1 MNEVFESSRAVGEPR
16 GCGRYPR
23 ELRDCP
29 VKKNIVDMTYNRIDI
44 ESYLWQYG
52 SIQEVALLLLK
63 QTNCETEWDRV

>member
-1 MNEVFESSRAVGEPR
+1 MNEVFESGKTVGRPR
-16 GCGRYPR
+16 VCRRYPG